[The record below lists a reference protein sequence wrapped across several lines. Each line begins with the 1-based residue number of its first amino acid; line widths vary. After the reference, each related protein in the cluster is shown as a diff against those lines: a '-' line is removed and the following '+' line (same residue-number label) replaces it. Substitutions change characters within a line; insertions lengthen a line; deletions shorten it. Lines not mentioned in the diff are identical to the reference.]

1 MKVENQAGLQ
11 DITSV
16 VAIAGCYC
24 TMEPYVDSKYDLYI
38 QKIGNNYR
46 TFVYVSV
53 IILARFHA
61 NVTTLRLAYGMNRPS
76 VVCLSSVCDVVAP
89 TQPET

>member
-1 MKVENQAGLQ
+1 MRVENEAGLQ

-24 TMEPYVDSKYDLYI
+24 TMEPYIDSKYDLYI

-46 TFVYVSV
+46 TFVYVTSCS
-53 IILARFHA
+53 
-61 NVTTLRLAYGMNRPS
+61 PS
-76 VVCLSSVCDVVAP
+76 SLTAICVREGFSP
-89 TQPET
+89 

>member
-1 MKVENQAGLQ
+1 VRVENEAGLQ

-24 TMEPYVDSKYDLYI
+24 TMEPYIDSKYDLYI

-46 TFVYVSV
+46 TFVYVV
-53 IILARFHA
+53 H
-61 NVTTLRLAYGMNRPS
+61 
-76 VVCLSSVCDVVAP
+76 
-89 TQPET
+89 